1 MTENK
6 QMQQQLVGELEEL
19 KDTDLDAVV
28 GGILTLGFG
37 VEGEV
42 ALPEVA
48 LPEVA
53 LPEVALPTISLGI

>member
-48 LPEVA
+48 LP
-53 LPEVALPTISLGI
+53 TISLGI